1 MNSKPV
7 AAPRTNWPAAHHQT
21 EAEVGVSLS
30 ESEAELLLSELAAGT
45 AWLAATV
52 RTAGDAQLTELD
64 AKLLDQ
70 QLRLNSCCE
79 RGPSPRTA
87 AQAVC
92 LTHPK
97 TNLNSDP
104 KYLFGDLVTSKQCF
118 GFGSGFNQGQWI
130 RIRIRNS
137 DSDSGSKIE
146 KKLRNFMF

>member
-7 AAPRTNWPAAHHQT
+7 AAPRTNWPAAHQT
-21 EAEVGVSLS
+21 DAEGVSLS
-30 ESEAELLLSELAAGT
+30 ESEAELLSELAAGT

-52 RTAGDAQLTELD
+52 EGGRTAGAAQLTELD

-92 LTHPK
+92 LTHPNEENK
-97 TNLNSDP
+97 NFNSDP
-104 KYLFGDLVTSKQCF
+104 DYVPFWRC
-118 GFGSGFNQGQWI
+118 
-130 RIRIRNS
+130 
-137 DSDSGSKIE
+137 SKIFR
-146 KKLRNFMF
+146 KHY

>member
-7 AAPRTNWPAAHHQT
+7 AAPRTNWPSAHHHQT
-21 EAEVGVSLS
+21 EAAEGVSLS
-30 ESEAELLLSELAAGT
+30 ESEAELLSELAAGT

-52 RTAGDAQLTELD
+52 VGGARQTAGEAQLTELD

-92 LTHPK
+92 LTHPNEEK
-97 TNLNSDP
+97 INFNSDHN
-104 KYLFGDLVTSKQCF
+104 YLLGVVGRKQCS
-118 GFGSGFNQGQWI
+118 GSGL
-130 RIRIRNS
+130 
-137 DSDSGSKIE
+137 DSDLIRSVV
-146 KKLRNFMF
+146 

>member
-7 AAPRTNWPAAHHQT
+7 AAPRTNWPAAHHHIQT
-21 EAEVGVSLS
+21 EAEAVEGVSLS
-30 ESEAELLLSELAAGT
+30 ESESELLSELAAGT

-52 RTAGDAQLTELD
+52 EGGRTAGAAQLTELD

-92 LTHPK
+92 LTHPNEK
-97 TNLNSDP
+97 EKNLILILITGTFL
-104 KYLFGDLVTSKQCF
+104 K
-118 GFGSGFNQGQWI
+118 
-130 RIRIRNS
+130 
-137 DSDSGSKIE
+137 
-146 KKLRNFMF
+146 M